1 MAGMAGEKSSS
12 RDPPQYPKEA
22 KSINPNQSFCLD
34 RMGNSAEYPIFLP
47 HLLCPVIPHR
57 VCTPQLILI
66 LVLPPMRTLH
76 RWRGHRRSPSSG
88 RQDRGA
94 GLHRHLR
101 ILALVDWRRPC
112 PGAEHCV
119 LHASSV
125 VQDNTAPAS
134 SWAERERV
142 CVRALSVA
150 SRRRASAIRRQ
161 AILGL
166 GESRRF
172 MHTEHARVAPWP
184 FLGSAAQ
191 PGPSSLSHRTTAT
204 ERSGGG
210 GGNASAR
217 KKRGQNA

>member
-88 RQDRGA
+88 RQDQGA
-94 GLHRHLR
+94 GLHRHSR

-134 SWAERERV
+134 SWAERESV
-142 CVRALSVA
+142 CVCVVGRIAETSVSDQKAGNPWSRGVSSFHAHRTRTRRAVAIPWICSTARALELEP
-150 SRRRASAIRRQ
+150 Q
-161 AILGL
+161 DDGD
-166 GESRRF
+166 
-172 MHTEHARVAPWP
+172 
-184 FLGSAAQ
+184 
-191 PGPSSLSHRTTAT
+191 
-204 ERSGGG
+204 
-210 GGNASAR
+210 
-217 KKRGQNA
+217 